1 MNHIFKF
8 IIILF
13 FLVSCSSKEEEKISV
28 LSDKEMETQMIEA
41 YEEGLREL
49 EKGDVIYATRRFN
62 EAELL
67 YPQSEW
73 ASKSILMSA
82 YAFYSQNYY
91 ERSIFEL
98 ERFISKYPKHKNIDY
113 AYFLLAMNYYE
124 NIIDEKKDLEPLLL
138 SKEKFEYIVKNFPE
152 TDFAQDSI
160 YKLALIQDV
169 LASKEMHIGKYY
181 LKRKKWI
188 AAINRFKTV
197 LSDYETTVYVEEA
210 LHRLVE
216 TYYKIGLVDEAEKYA
231 NVLGYNYQSSKWYEQ
246 SYKIFNKKYATLQ
259 DSKKDKKSILKRFK
273 SILKRQ
279 KKII

>member
-13 FLVSCSSKEEEKISV
+13 FLFSCSSKEEEKISV

-98 ERFISKYPKHKNIDY
+98 DRFISKYPKHKNIDY
-113 AYFLLAMNYYE
+113 AYFLLAMNHYE

-160 YKLALIQDV
+160 YKIALIQDV

-216 TYYKIGLVDEAEKYA
+216 TYYKIGLVDEAKKYA

-273 SILKRQ
+273 SIFK
-279 KKII
+279 

>member
-113 AYFLLAMNYYE
+113 AYFLLAMNHYE

-259 DSKKDKKSILKRFK
+259 DSNKDKKSILKRFK
-273 SILKRQ
+273 SIFK
-279 KKII
+279 

>member
-28 LSDKEMETQMIEA
+28 LSDKEMEIQMIEA
-41 YEEGLREL
+41 YEEAIREL

-98 ERFISKYPKHKNIDY
+98 DRFISKYPKHKNIDY
-113 AYFLLAMNYYE
+113 AYFLLAMNHYE

-273 SILKRQ
+273 SIFK
-279 KKII
+279 

>member
-113 AYFLLAMNYYE
+113 AYFLLAMNHYE

-216 TYYKIGLVDEAEKYA
+216 TYYRIGLVDEAEKYA

-246 SYKIFNKKYATLQ
+246 SYKIFNKKYVTLQ
-259 DSKKDKKSILKRFK
+259 DTKKDKKSILKRFK
-273 SILKRQ
+273 SIFK
-279 KKII
+279 

>member
-8 IIILF
+8 VIILF
-13 FLVSCSSKEEEKISV
+13 FLVSCSSKEEEKVSV

-41 YEEGLREL
+41 YEEGFREL
-49 EKGDVIYATRRFN
+49 QKGDVIYATRRFN

-73 ASKSILMSA
+73 ASKSILMAA

-113 AYFLLAMNYYE
+113 AYFLFAMNYYE

-273 SILKRQ
+273 SIFK
-279 KKII
+279 